1 MNVIKTNNMQEHKG
15 NCQTN
20 IRYRKIYLKALK
32 NMVKIIKMFLKVY
45 PDQWR
50 LFISILYK
58 VTYGIV

>member
-45 PDQWR
+45 PDQ
-50 LFISILYK
+50 
-58 VTYGIV
+58 